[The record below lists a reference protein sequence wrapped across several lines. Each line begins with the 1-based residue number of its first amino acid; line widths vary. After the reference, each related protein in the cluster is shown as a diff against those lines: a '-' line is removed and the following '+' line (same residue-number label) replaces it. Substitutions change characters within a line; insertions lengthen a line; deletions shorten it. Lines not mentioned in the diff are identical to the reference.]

1 MGATRMGFFSR
12 EEFLGGM
19 RSLRCDSVDSLC
31 RACQQLDKE
40 VRLSLSL
47 SLHYHL
53 STLTLYLLSCDGPQ
67 IASPPRFRDFFR
79 FAFHFCCT
87 GALPPHGDSNFPL
100 LLFYE
105 RAFAF
110 MSQSLTRRRSMST
123 LWFRCLTSCAKVGP
137 TSIASANSYVSR
149 TTTHD

>member
-47 SLHYHL
+47 FITIFLLSHYIYYLAMVLRSLARRDSVTFSASL
-53 STLTLYLLSCDGPQ
+53 STFVAQARYLHVVTPTFHCCSSMREHLHSC
-67 IASPPRFRDFFR
+67 R
-79 FAFHFCCT
+79 
-87 GALPPHGDSNFPL
+87 
-100 LLFYE
+100 
-105 RAFAF
+105 RA
-110 MSQSLTRRRSMST
+110 
-123 LWFRCLTSCAKVGP
+123 
-137 TSIASANSYVSR
+137 
-149 TTTHD
+149 